1 MRKER
6 KSITGDRSCIQARR
20 PPYGNGFP
28 AALSAI
34 HIRLLV
40 YRLQS
45 VNANCRLA
53 IHLTQIESLDRR
65 GAPSHLSP
73 SRRSSSLIAPAAGLN
88 THPALG
94 SRSNTIGLV
103 FLLVMACAPSSLS
116 GQSTPN
122 LGEATAAGASA
133 LEGYLQQREVETR
146 ADTGGVYRPFIAVF
160 PFRDDSGFP
169 DDFWD
174 LENDIARLLAAEMAV
189 ERLWHI
195 VPFDAVAEAIAGSPE
210 RSVDVSTFQRPMNIL
225 RRLFHMGGKPV
236 STKGDPQGAEEELY
250 EAAKVLGAD
259 IVLYGTLL
267 DLNMERFSVG
277 DPLLGGYKSYRGI
290 TEVEL
295 KAVRVADQSTV
306 GNLYSR
312 RETTDRGLG
321 LDLLGKPRDKDQ
333 QFANLRDMAFGSEE
347 FRATGIG
354 QATLAAMAELIGKLA
369 GILKPR
375 GITMPEGGHAEVLS
389 VNGGEIFVN
398 IGSENGV
405 YVGQRFSIMPAPE
418 RALTQNLAVDT
429 PVSVVQVQ
437 DVIGGRVSRARAL
450 YGAALVV
457 TGDHLQP
464 IEANLP

>member
-1 MRKER
+1 M
-6 KSITGDRSCIQARR
+6 
-20 PPYGNGFP
+20 
-28 AALSAI
+28 
-34 HIRLLV
+34 
-40 YRLQS
+40 
-45 VNANCRLA
+45 
-53 IHLTQIESLDRR
+53 
-65 GAPSHLSP
+65 
-73 SRRSSSLIAPAAGLN
+73 
-88 THPALG
+88 
-94 SRSNTIGLV
+94 
-103 FLLVMACAPSSLS
+103 
-116 GQSTPN
+116 
-122 LGEATAAGASA
+122 
-133 LEGYLQQREVETR
+133 
-146 ADTGGVYRPFIAVF
+146 DTGGVYRPYIAVF

-210 RSVDVSTFQRPMNIL
+210 RSVDVSTLQRPMNIL
-225 RRLFHMGGKPV
+225 RRLSHMGGNPV
-236 STKGDPQGAEEELY
+236 STRGGPLGADKGELY
-250 EAAKVLGAD
+250 EAAKVLAAD
-259 IVLYGTLL
+259 IVLFGTLL

-295 KAVRVADQSTV
+295 KAVRVADRSTV

-312 RETTDRGLG
+312 KETTERGLG
-321 LDLLGKPRDKDQ
+321 LDLLGKPREQDQ
-333 QFANLRDMAFGSEE
+333 QFVNLRDMAFGSEE
-347 FRATGIG
+347 FRTTGIG

-389 VNGGEIFVN
+389 VNGVEIFIN

-405 YVGQRFSIMPAPE
+405 YVGQRFSILPAPE
-418 RALTQNLAVDT
+418 RALTQNLAGDT
-429 PVSVVQVQ
+429 PVSVAQVQ